1 MPRRKLRYLLGMIR
15 GKILDDLDFV
25 VPKKLSL
32 GVVSIG
38 WYFEYEDGVIELR
51 GYDIGSKKLV
61 PRYVEL
67 SPVSPLLGTYVK
79 SYDTRQESHRSR
91 SKESRVEAG
100 EEFLVSEEEA
110 VFRHPRDY
118 A

>member
-1 MPRRKLRYLLGMIR
+1 MSRRKLRYLLGMIR
-15 GKILDDLDFV
+15 RKILDDLDFM

-79 SYDTRQESHRSR
+79 SYDTRQESRKPP
-91 SKESRVEAG
+91 SKESRVETG
-100 EEFLVSEEEA
+100 EEFLISEEKV